1 VFALGFKE
9 AGADGARDNRVDL
22 ARLLDHVQQE
32 FLLDAA
38 RQRRT
43 VEEFEVPS
51 LGQAA
56 AGNMAIN

>member
-1 VFALGFKE
+1 
-9 AGADGARDNRVDL
+9 VDL